1 MQSLRLP
8 AYQGRLLTVFETMV
22 AEYDFHAVDTS
33 ATIQTVSDQI
43 KALVAPLLV
52 AA

>member
-1 MQSLRLP
+1 
-8 AYQGRLLTVFETMV
+8 MV